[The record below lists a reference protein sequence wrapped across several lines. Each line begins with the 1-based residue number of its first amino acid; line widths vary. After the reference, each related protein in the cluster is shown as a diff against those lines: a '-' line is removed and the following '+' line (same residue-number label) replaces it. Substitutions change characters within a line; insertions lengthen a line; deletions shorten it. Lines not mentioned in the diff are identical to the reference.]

1 MKTFVESVDDFVSS
15 ADWLLPTDGIAVAS
29 LYQMA
34 EELDSNGVVGSIIG
48 PFGIAYRALL
58 ARAPEAKQG
67 SKLGAFMVS

>member
-1 MKTFVESVDDFVSS
+1 MKSFVDSVDEFVTN
-15 ADWLLPTDGIAVAS
+15 ADWLSPVDGIAVAS

-58 ARAPEAKQG
+58 ARAPETKQG
-67 SKLGAFMVS
+67 SKLGEFMVR